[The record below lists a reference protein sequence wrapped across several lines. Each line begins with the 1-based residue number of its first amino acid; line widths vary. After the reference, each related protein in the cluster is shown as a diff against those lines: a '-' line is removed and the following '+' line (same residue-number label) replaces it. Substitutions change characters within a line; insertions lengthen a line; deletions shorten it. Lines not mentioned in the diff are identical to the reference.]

1 MAALEKT
8 LQIYDLA
15 PFAADHLAAGRFS
28 SLTHVYPSPSHVR
41 GHTAPSC
48 GAAYALEGLFRDHI
62 IGGEDYAR
70 D

>member
-1 MAALEKT
+1 MAAPEKK
-8 LQIYDLA
+8 LQIYDGQFA
-15 PFAADHLAAGRFS
+15 PDHLAAGRFS

-48 GAAYALEGLFRDHI
+48 GAAYALEGLFLDHI

>member
-1 MAALEKT
+1 MILPSSH
-8 LQIYDLA
+8 QIIL
-15 PFAADHLAAGRFS
+15 GRPLS
-28 SLTHVYPSPSHVR
+28 SLNHVYPSPSHVR